1 MSIITRFLAV
11 VTEPQFKLARD
22 LMAMAIADGE
32 VTYEE
37 RTAMSTICKL
47 EGIDE
52 AQLMASLRGG
62 TAGFGPELSRTGF
75 GPELSRTG
83 FGDAEGGSDV
93 WVPQSRQEK
102 EAYLRDVI
110 KLIGADGYAA
120 PEEVYLFQII
130 AGRMGLNQ
138 MDVVGLFL
146 LTATRNYFQGDAGAR
161 ILASFLKNH
170 IAPKS
175 KTERANRES
184 LRTIYDTVAKNTEV
198 CHDEELDRELLR
210 QNLARATE
218 TFLENELLMKEF
230 ADIGLNFATMLKEEE
245 ELIFRR
251 YCSF

>member
-37 RTAMSTICKL
+37 RTAMSAICKM

-75 GPELSRTG
+75 G
-83 FGDAEGGSDV
+83 DAEGGSDV
-93 WVPQSRQEK
+93 WMPQSRQEK